1 MTKQRG
7 PGRRPSRAVAV
18 CALIISLATFAL
30 YLPSLGNGLVNWD
43 DWAYVLENERIRS
56 FGLEFLR
63 WAFTSVFL
71 SNWHP
76 LSLVSHA
83 LDYAVWGLD
92 SFGHHLT
99 NNILHAVDTFL
110 VAVVAAR
117 LAGCKAGPDKG
128 RRALVTASVAALLFG
143 LHPLHVESVTWVSER
158 KDVLSAL
165 FFLLSAL
172 FYLRHARVN
181 SGVAAPY
188 AASLSF
194 FALALM
200 SKPMAI
206 TLPAVLLIMDFYPL
220 ERYSI
225 RPPWKGLGR
234 ALVEK
239 APYLALSAL
248 SAFLTLRAQQKAI
261 VPLEWHTPME
271 RAAVALRAVSMYLY
285 KMLLPLKLVPFY
297 PLPPKDE
304 LFGVWFIVSI
314 AVFAAI
320 TVFCVS
326 MLRRK
331 KAFAAAWLYYL
342 VTLSPVIGIIQVG
355 EQAAADRYTYIPSI
369 GPFILAGAGAAL
381 LIEKA
386 GKKGVKVTLAAF
398 GVILAL
404 LSYRT
409 FTQQSVW
416 KDSVTLWSHEIR
428 YYPDSAPIAYY
439 DRGLAYDRMGDYGNA
454 AADYAAAIAL
464 DPMDGSAYL
473 NRGIIHAKLGR
484 PWQALLDFNRAL
496 RARPPRDGFAA
507 MHLNRGIVYLGLG
520 RLDEAIEDFTEA
532 IRLDP
537 SNADYFVNRGVAFA
551 RLGRLGEAVED
562 FRTAIRLNPGDPKA
576 YHNLGT
582 AYGATGEAGKA
593 SFYLKKAEE
602 LGYMRPSH

>member
-1 MTKQRG
+1 MTEHTGTSRG
-7 PGRRPSRAVAV
+7 LSRTTAAS
-18 CALIISLATFAL
+18 ALIISIATFAL

-43 DWAYVLENERIRS
+43 DWAYVLENEKIRS
-56 FGLEFLR
+56 FDLEFLR

-83 LDYAVWGLD
+83 LDYAIWGLD

-117 LAGCKAGPDKG
+117 LAGWKAGPGKE

-165 FFLLSAL
+165 FFLLSVF
-172 FYLRHARVN
+172 FYLRHAQVN
-181 SGVAAPY
+181 SGVGAPY
-188 AASLSF
+188 IASLFF

-220 ERYSI
+220 ERFSI
-225 RPPWKGLGR
+225 KPPTGRGLGR

-248 SAFLTLRAQQKAI
+248 SAFLTLLAQQKAI
-261 VPLEWHTPME
+261 VPLEWHTPIE
-271 RAAVALRAVSMYLY
+271 RVAVALRAVSMYLY

-297 PLPPKDE
+297 PLPPKEE
-304 LFGVWFIVSI
+304 LLSVWLIASL

-320 TVFCVS
+320 TILCVS
-326 MLRRK
+326 MLWRK
-331 KAFAAAWLYYL
+331 KVFAAAWLYYL

-369 GPFILAGAGAAL
+369 GPFILAGAGAAI

-386 GKKGVKVTLAAF
+386 GNKGAKFVFAAF
-398 GVILAL
+398 GVVLAL
-404 LSYRT
+404 ISYRT

-428 YYPDSAPIAYY
+428 YYPDSVPIAYY
-439 DRGLAYDRMGDYGNA
+439 NRGLAYDRIGDYGKA
-454 AADYAAAIAL
+454 VADYTAAIAL
-464 DPMDGSAYL
+464 DTMDGSAYL
-473 NRGIIHAKLGR
+473 NRGIIHAKFGR
-484 PWQALLDFNRAL
+484 PAEALFDFNHAL
-496 RARPPRDGFAA
+496 KSRPPRDGFAKI
-507 MHLNRGIVYLGLG
+507 HFNRGLVYLGLG
-520 RLDEAIEDFTEA
+520 RLDEAVADYTAA
-532 IRLDP
+532 IRINP

-551 RLGRLGEAVED
+551 RLDRHDEAVED
-562 FRTAIRLNPGDPKA
+562 FSMAMRLNPGDPKA
-576 YHNLGT
+576 YYNLGT
-582 AYGATGEAGKA
+582 AYGIMGEAEQA

-602 LGYMRPSH
+602 LGYWRP

>member
-1 MTKQRG
+1 MTEQTG
-7 PGRRPSRAVAV
+7 TSRRLSWTVTAF
-18 CALIISLATFAL
+18 ALIISLATFAL
-30 YLPSLGNGLVNWD
+30 YIPSLGNGLVNWD

-56 FGLEFLR
+56 LDLEFLR
-63 WAFTSVFL
+63 WAFTSVLL

-92 SFGHHLT
+92 SFGYHLT

-110 VAVVAAR
+110 VAVVAAM
-117 LAGCKAGPDKG
+117 LAGWKAGHGKEK
-128 RRALVTASVAALLFG
+128 RTLVAASVAALLFG

-172 FYLRHARVN
+172 FYLRHARMN

-188 AASLSF
+188 IASIFF

-220 ERYSI
+220 ERFSI
-225 RPPWKGLGR
+225 KPRKGLWR

-248 SAFLTLRAQQKAI
+248 SAFLTLWAQQKAI
-261 VPLEWHTPME
+261 MPLEWHTPME

-297 PLPPKDE
+297 PMPPKEE
-304 LFGVWFIVSI
+304 LFGVWFIVSL

-326 MLRRK
+326 MLWRK

-381 LIEKA
+381 LIEKG

-439 DRGLAYDRMGDYGNA
+439 DRGLAYDRMGDYGKA
-454 AADYAAAIAL
+454 VDDYTSAIAL

-473 NRGIIHAKLGR
+473 NRGIIHAKLGH
-484 PWQALLDFNRAL
+484 PGQALLDFNRAL
-496 RARPPRDGFAA
+496 KARPPREGFANT
-507 MHLNRGIVYLGLG
+507 HLNRGIVYLGLG
-520 RLDEAIEDFTEA
+520 RLDEAVADCTAA

-537 SNADYFVNRGVAFA
+537 SNADYFVNRGVALA
-551 RLGRLGEAVED
+551 RLGRLDEAVGD
-562 FRTAIRLNPGDPKA
+562 FRTAIRLSSGDPKA

-582 AYGATGEAGKA
+582 AYGAAGDAEK
-593 SFYLKKAEE
+593 SSLYLKKAEE
-602 LGYMRPSH
+602 LGYRHPIP